1 VDDERIKQL
10 TAEVME
16 ALRSS
21 ATHSS
26 ATHSSADTVDLEI
39 RVAALEKAVRG
50 HGAVSV
56 QVVSASVNQGYSHPS
71 QSLLGPPTTP
81 GERCVM
87 EPDKPCVQSGMC
99 RTLGH

>member
-16 ALRSS
+16 ALHS
-21 ATHSS
+21 THSS
-26 ATHSSADTVDLEI
+26 AGTVDLEA
-39 RVAALEKAVRG
+39 RVAALEKAIRG
-50 HGAVSV
+50 HVPVSV
-56 QVVSASVNQGYSHPS
+56 QAVSLSVHPS
-71 QSLLGPPTTP
+71 QSLLGPPIPP
-81 GERCVM
+81 GGRCVM